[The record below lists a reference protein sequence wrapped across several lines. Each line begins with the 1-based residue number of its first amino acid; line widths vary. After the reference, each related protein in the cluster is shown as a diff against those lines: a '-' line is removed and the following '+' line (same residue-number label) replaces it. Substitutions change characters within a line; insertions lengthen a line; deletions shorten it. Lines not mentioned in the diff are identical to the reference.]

1 MNWDRGLNLQ
11 RIQYLTS
18 EKNNVYSILPMLYS
32 MIEIVVWTVKW
43 KEQSIN
49 KIDEELNWIC
59 SAIYKLEITRKHIPM
74 ARLKGLAPEWNRS
87 NHQIT
92 TLAM

>member
-1 MNWDRGLNLQ
+1 MNWDHGLNLQ
-11 RIQYLTS
+11 RIPYLTS

-49 KIDEELNWIC
+49 KIDEELNWIF

-74 ARLKGLAPEWNRS
+74 ARFKGIAPEWNRC

>member
-74 ARLKGLAPEWNRS
+74 ARFKGLAPEWNRC

-92 TLAM
+92 TPAM

>member
-49 KIDEELNWIC
+49 KFDEKLN
-59 SAIYKLEITRKHIPM
+59 
-74 ARLKGLAPEWNRS
+74 
-87 NHQIT
+87 
-92 TLAM
+92 